1 MSDGSI
7 AGVVS
12 VRGIDRCFPSGDWSD
27 FPVVI
32 LAWWLEPVSRI
43 LEGKSNFWECRFMD
57 GPLIL
62 RLVQQ
67 AGDSWLMTG
76 AHNSRVE
83 FKATISCRAFIDS
96 LLG

>member
-1 MSDGSI
+1 
-7 AGVVS
+7 
-12 VRGIDRCFPSGDWSD
+12 
-27 FPVVI
+27 
-32 LAWWLEPVSRI
+32 
-43 LEGKSNFWECRFMD
+43 MD

-96 LLG
+96 LLGAARAVLATCVQRGWKNHDIDNLASTLRRMELEVS